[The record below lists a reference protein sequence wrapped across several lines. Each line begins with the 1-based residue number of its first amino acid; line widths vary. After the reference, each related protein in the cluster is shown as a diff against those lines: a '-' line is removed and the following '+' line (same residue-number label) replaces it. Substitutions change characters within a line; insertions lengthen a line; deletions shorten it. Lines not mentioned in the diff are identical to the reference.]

1 MEKSGTIGKGRRL
14 AASGQGLIALLASG
28 LFFTLAFPPFNF
40 PEMAWVFAIP
50 VLLWALFGRP
60 CKREGLSV
68 FISGWIAWIILMSW
82 LRNCT
87 DSLEIPF
94 SGALGWLLAA
104 ALALILSLFWSSWVY
119 LSLLIVRFVKERS
132 IHYRL
137 FAMIGM
143 AALWVILEWTRGVI
157 FTGLPWLPLSVSQ
170 WDRPLLLQ
178 VASLTGGYGI
188 SFVLILVNFG
198 FAFYIHILWTN
209 RRKSWIKRLSFEFYL
224 AIAMLLCAI
233 GIGMNTAG
241 LNQRGRTTGPKLGF
255 VQPNAGALA
264 KWDSAKVRENL
275 ETLADLSTYTS
286 YLGAELILWPEAP
299 TPLPLKGNTSMK
311 QWVDNLSAQL
321 DLPILAGNVA
331 REGASTD
338 ENRKWYNAVFH
349 VDPEKGTDVENYYS
363 KRHLVPFGEYVPFA
377 KYLPFVKK
385 FVPIEAAFFEGTEAT
400 LLELKN
406 VDGKF
411 SKVGNLICFEDI
423 FPKLARENVLAGAD
437 WHFVATNN
445 TWFGEEAGAWQH
457 AAHSVLRA
465 VETRRPVVRCGNA
478 GWSGWIDEYGHI
490 RHTVL
495 DNTGSIYFQGVEAVD
510 FYCSNWWANRI
521 SFYVQHGDWFVLLCA
536 GMFGV
541 AFFGGRFYRILSREN
556 QVPLS

>member
-1 MEKSGTIGKGRRL
+1 
-14 AASGQGLIALLASG
+14 
-28 LFFTLAFPPFNF
+28 
-40 PEMAWVFAIP
+40 
-50 VLLWALFGRP
+50 
-60 CKREGLSV
+60 
-68 FISGWIAWIILMSW
+68 
-82 LRNCT
+82 
-87 DSLEIPF
+87 
-94 SGALGWLLAA
+94 
-104 ALALILSLFWSSWVY
+104 
-119 LSLLIVRFVKERS
+119 
-132 IHYRL
+132 
-137 FAMIGM
+137 
-143 AALWVILEWTRGVI
+143 
-157 FTGLPWLPLSVSQ
+157 
-170 WDRPLLLQ
+170 
-178 VASLTGGYGI
+178 
-188 SFVLILVNFG
+188 
-198 FAFYIHILWTN
+198 
-209 RRKSWIKRLSFEFYL
+209 
-224 AIAMLLCAI
+224 
-233 GIGMNTAG
+233 MNTAG
-241 LNQRGRTTGPKLGF
+241 LNYRGSTTGPKLGF

-264 KWDSAKVRENL
+264 KWDSAKIRENL

-299 TPLPLKGNTSMK
+299 TPLPLKGNASMK
-311 QWVDNLSAQL
+311 QWVDSLSNQL
-321 DLPILAGNVA
+321 NLPILAGNVA
-331 REGASTD
+331 REGGPTD

-349 VDPEKGTDVENYYS
+349 VDPEIGTDVENYYS

-377 KYLPFVKK
+377 RFLPFVKK

-411 SKVGNLICFEDI
+411 SKVGNLICYEDI

-445 TWFGEEAGAWQH
+445 TWFGEEAMAWQH

-478 GWSGWIDEYGHI
+478 GWSGWIDEYGHV

-521 SFYVQHGDWFVLLCA
+521 SFYVQHGDWFVFLCA

-541 AFFGGRFYRILSREN
+541 AFFGGRFYRLLSRKN